1 MREIPKLLRTFL
13 GFKFNYCIKT
23 IRLIIHNTIPGDLL
37 AEEILDD
44 ICIINI
50 FFNHTPIQTF
60 YLKYA
65 LILDDFKELLHW
77 TIFLFQFKNGTF
89 NRILVHY
96 FENISNWY
104 FIIYLEE
111 RWGDS
116 LSLYLKF
123 NIFRTIL

>member
-1 MREIPKLLRTFL
+1 MDNTNTLVKDIFTAKIILMLWSELLSLHT
-13 GFKFNYCIKT
+13 T
-23 IRLIIHNTIPGDLL
+23 RLIIHNTIPGDLL

-60 YLKYA
+60 YHKYA

-104 FIIYLEE
+104 FIIC
-111 RWGDS
+111 
-116 LSLYLKF
+116 
-123 NIFRTIL
+123 FRRKAAETASSSI